1 MRKRGFAS
9 VALLAM
15 AALLALDASAQQAEP
30 VGADSVLR
38 VCEDPNN
45 LPFSNRAGAGFENK
59 IAELFARELGW
70 KLEYTWYPQRMG
82 FIRNTL
88 RARDAQSNRFKCDLI
103 IGVPVGFELAVT
115 TKPYYR
121 STYALAYVKG
131 KGLDSVTTPEALLRI
146 EPARLKSL
154 KLGVF
159 GQTPPADWLLRHHLL
174 EQAVPYQPQT
184 GDPETYPGETIE
196 KDLASGA
203 IDVAFL
209 WGPIAGFLAKS
220 SPLGIVVVPFPPER
234 DLQMDFRI
242 AMGVRF
248 GERAWK
254 DKVDGLIAANLGRIH
269 EILAGYGVPLLDD
282 EGRLIAK

>member
-1 MRKRGFAS
+1 
-9 VALLAM
+9 
-15 AALLALDASAQQAEP
+15 
-30 VGADSVLR
+30 
-38 VCEDPNN
+38 
-45 LPFSNRAGAGFENK
+45 
-59 IAELFARELGW
+59 
-70 KLEYTWYPQRMG
+70 
-82 FIRNTL
+82 
-88 RARDAQSNRFKCDLI
+88 
-103 IGVPVGFELAVT
+103 
-115 TKPYYR
+115 
-121 STYALAYVKG
+121 
-131 KGLDSVTTPEALLRI
+131 LRI